1 MRRWLDHGLTPPAS
15 LPETVDTALAYLSHV
30 LGHVCYERWTLTRI
44 KQGFLSFGEAK
55 AAKPAV
61 FQLLL
66 DHPEAVEWW
75 ERGRLRT
82 AAAVDAPV
90 PEDVLER
97 LLHSHRRRFR
107 RMEGTIPV
115 LQDVDGAHV
124 WLAAVEPQHTAAL
137 IAWLGRSGRFVNR
150 DAATNT
156 LAVADDAQAV
166 VLFLRE
172 RASRSRHTLR
182 AYAADLRRLIG
193 WCRDRHLG
201 PLSDLTRNDLLAWRE
216 ALRMVR
222 ATVAAD
228 GRQQVTAK
236 GERTQ
241 ARALAVAASLYQYW
255 YDTGYLIANPASGL
269 VTGTQARSGFA
280 PQRFLS
286 PAALAACD
294 AWLTATEG
302 IADDITLARRR
313 AIWALHRYG
322 GVRLAE
328 LEWAVDSG
336 LPRVNVDDE
345 GQWTLYVCG
354 KGDKPRDIPLPSVAL
369 APLRAYRL
377 ARGLPAEPAAHELL
391 PLIHGFKGG
400 SLQAGGLYA
409 EVKAIF
415 EAAAAGLKADDPAR
429 TVLLHA
435 ASPHWL
441 RHAYAKALVVDH
453 QVPLPVA
460 QALLGHASV
469 QTTAAYAKTDRSQL
483 RAFVEESFSDNNCLP

>member
-1 MRRWLDHGLTPPAS
+1 MQRWLDHGLTPPAP
-15 LPETVDTALAYLSHV
+15 LPETVDAALAYLTHV
-30 LGHVCYERWTLTRI
+30 LGHVCYERWTLTRM
-44 KQGFLSFGEAK
+44 KHAFPSFGEAK
-55 AAKPAV
+55 TAKPAV
-61 FQLLL
+61 FRLLL
-66 DHPEAVEWW
+66 DHAEAVEWW
-75 ERGRLRT
+75 ESGQVRT
-82 AAAVDAPV
+82 APAVDAPDA
-90 PEDVLER
+90 EDVLER
-97 LLHSHRRRFR
+97 LLHVHRRRFKR
-107 RMEGTIPV
+107 LEGSMPMLV
-115 LQDVDGAHV
+115 DVDGAHA
-124 WLAAVEPQHTAAL
+124 WLAAIEPQHTGAL
-137 IAWLGRSGRFVNR
+137 TAWLGRSGRFVNR

-156 LAVADDAQAV
+156 LAVNDDAQAV

-201 PLSDLTRNDLLAWRE
+201 PLSDLTRNDLLAWRD
-216 ALRMVR
+216 ALRTAR
-222 ATVAAD
+222 ATVAPD
-228 GRQQVTAK
+228 GRQQVAAK

-255 YDTGYLIANPASGL
+255 FATGYLIANPASGL
-269 VTGTQARSGFA
+269 VAGTQARTGFS
-280 PQRFLS
+280 PRRFLP

-294 AWLTATEG
+294 AWLTATEVT
-302 IADDITLARRR
+302 ADELALARRR
-313 AIWALHRYG
+313 AIWALYRYG

-328 LEWAVDSG
+328 LAWTIASG
-336 LPRVNVDDE
+336 LPRIEVEDG
-345 GQWTLYVCG
+345 GQWTLYVRG
-354 KGDKPRDIPLPSVAL
+354 KGNKPRDIPLPAVAI
-369 APLRAYRL
+369 APLRAYRR

-400 SLQAGGLYA
+400 SLQEGGLYA
-409 EVKAIF
+409 EVKAVF
-415 EAAAAGLKADDPAR
+415 EAAAAGLQADDPAR

-453 QVPLPVA
+453 QAPLPVV

-483 RAFVEESFSDNNCLP
+483 RTFVESSFGKDRK